1 MISKELLSEGSL
13 GFRLFEGLPKFFLD
27 TGCLC
32 NHLSSY
38 LTIFIMVIQV
48 IQALKTKQKIP
59 NLRVEPTL
67 WLNIKDNLAENQF
80 YTGYILF
87 SAAKDNAI

>member
-38 LTIFIMVIQV
+38 LTIFRVIQV

-67 WLNIKDNLAENQF
+67 CLNIKDNLAENQF

>member
-13 GFRLFEGLPKFFLD
+13 GFRLFEGLPKFSLD

-38 LTIFIMVIQV
+38 LTIFRV

-67 WLNIKDNLAENQF
+67 CLNIKDNLAENQF
-80 YTGYILF
+80 YTGYILL